1 MSDRFEVLAPTQD
14 SGKFKQDNK
23 KREHKPS
30 EKTSEKREN
39 IFKSKS
45 KNTRFDFSS
54 EKSKDRDKDRP
65 QRYSRDESENKDRP
79 QRYNRDESDNKNSF
93 QKKQRRQFRESFFD
107 RRKYAKQRESKSSP
121 EPPKNFQ
128 LNTEDFPT
136 L

>member
-1 MSDRFEVLAPTQD
+1 MSNRFEVLAPTLD
-14 SGKFKQDNK
+14 SEKFKQDNK

-54 EKSKDRDKDRP
+54 EKS
-65 QRYSRDESENKDRP
+65 ENKDRP
-79 QRYNRDESDNKNSF
+79 QRYNRDESDNRDRPQRYNRDESDNRNSF
-93 QKKQRRQFRESFFD
+93 QRKPRRQFRESFFD
-107 RRKYAKQRESKSSP
+107 RKKYAREREYKKSP

-128 LNTEDFPT
+128 LNKEDFPT

>member
-1 MSDRFEVLAPTQD
+1 MSNRFEVLAPTLD
-14 SGKFKQDNK
+14 SEKFKQDNK

-54 EKSKDRDKDRP
+54 EKS
-65 QRYSRDESENKDRP
+65 ENKDRP
-79 QRYNRDESDNKNSF
+79 QRYNRDESDNRNSF
-93 QKKQRRQFRESFFD
+93 QRKPRRQFRESFFD
-107 RRKYAKQRESKSSP
+107 RKKYAREREYKKSP

-128 LNTEDFPT
+128 LNKEDFPT